1 MNLLAIET
9 ATDLVGASFLADPAR
24 PGHPAAA
31 VQSEPGGRRHAEA
44 LAPAIEAVCARTG
57 HTVRDVDVVAVDNGP
72 GLFTGLRVGVAT
84 AKAFGQALG
93 IGVVPVSSLDVLAA
107 AALGRWEGTRPVTV
121 VAVVDARRGEVFTA
135 TYRDGG
141 AGDADPADLV
151 VAPTDRCD
159 PTTLVAGVE
168 RLVADVAGGPVV
180 VVGDGAA
187 RYRDLLDGIAG
198 VVLDLLDGERA
209 LVAPPPTVLAELAR
223 ARLARGEQPA
233 PAATVVPDYRRE
245 ADARINWV
253 ERRPPE
259 R

>member
-9 ATDLVGASFLADPAR
+9 ATDLVGAAFVADPAR

-44 LAPAIEAVCARTG
+44 LAPAVEAVCARTG

-93 IGVVPVSSLDVLAA
+93 IGVVAVSSLDVLAA
-107 AALGRWEGTRPVTV
+107 AALERWEGTRPVTV

-151 VAPTDRCD
+151 VAPTDRFD
-159 PTTLVAGVE
+159 PAALVAGVE
-168 RLVADVAGGPVV
+168 RLAAEVAGGPVV

-198 VVLDLLDGERA
+198 VVPDLLDGEGA
-209 LVAPPPTVLAELAR
+209 LVAPPPDVLAALAR

>member
-9 ATDLVGASFLADPAR
+9 ATDLVGAAFLADAAR
-24 PGHPAAA
+24 PGRPATA

-44 LAPAIEAVCARTG
+44 LAPAIETVCARTG
-57 HTVRDVDVVAVDNGP
+57 HTVRDVDVVVVDNGP

-107 AALGRWEGTRPVTV
+107 AALERWEGVRPVTV
-121 VAVVDARRGEVFTA
+121 VVVVDARRGEVFA
-135 TYRDGG
+135 AGYRDSG
-141 AGDADPADLV
+141 AGDPEPASLV
-151 VAPTDRCD
+151 AMPTDRFG
-159 PTTLVAGVE
+159 PAALVAEVE
-168 RLVADVAGGPVV
+168 RLATGGSGGPVL

-187 RYRDLLDGIAG
+187 RYRDLLDGLPG
-198 VVLDLLDGERA
+198 VGFDLLDGA
-209 LVAPPPTVLAELAR
+209 DPLVAPPPAVLATLGR
-223 ARLARGEQPA
+223 ARLARGEQ
-233 PAATVVPDYRRE
+233 AADAAAVVPDYRRE